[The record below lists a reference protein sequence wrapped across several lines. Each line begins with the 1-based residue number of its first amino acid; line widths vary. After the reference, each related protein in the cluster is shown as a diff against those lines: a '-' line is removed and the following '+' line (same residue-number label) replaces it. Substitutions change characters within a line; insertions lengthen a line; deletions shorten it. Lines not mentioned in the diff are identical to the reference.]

1 MKVLNQA
8 TKAANQ
14 RVLTTLNSNDKER
27 FSRYPVH
34 EAEFWAKVFG
44 MAADRK
50 TAEKV
55 LEEMGVLEN
64 EPCADNDRIYR
75 CIETAKQ
82 KARRT
87 LASH

>member
-14 RVLTTLNSNDKER
+14 RVLSTLNSTDNER

-34 EAEFWAKVFG
+34 AAEFWAEVFG
-44 MAADRK
+44 FAANRK
-50 TAEKV
+50 TAQKV

-64 EPCADNDRIYR
+64 EPCAESDRIYR